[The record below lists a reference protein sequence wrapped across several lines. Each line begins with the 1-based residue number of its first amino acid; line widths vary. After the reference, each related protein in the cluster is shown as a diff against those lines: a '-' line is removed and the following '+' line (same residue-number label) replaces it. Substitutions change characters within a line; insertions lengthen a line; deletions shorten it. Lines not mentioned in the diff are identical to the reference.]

1 MFYEAVSNPSPARLE
16 ITRTSIN
23 SCGKPHPLSTRK
35 IKSYSQGLDHV
46 TRSFDDLLAKFGDL
60 VPGPGRPSPAER
72 SDPSDLST
80 EDIKVQSVCFNTL
93 QNVIGIEIE
102 WVSSLALH
110 LELDSG
116 KKTLKLYQNPSF
128 CLMMASGKKACLL
141 SRLVEPLR
149 LIEVIFL
156 TLRTA

>member
-1 MFYEAVSNPSPARLE
+1 MFYDAVSDPSPASLE
-16 ITRTSIN
+16 ITRISIN
-23 SCGKPHPLSTRK
+23 SCGGPHPLTTRK
-35 IKSYSQGLDHV
+35 MKSYSQGLDHV

-60 VPGPGRPSPAER
+60 VPGPARPNPAER

-93 QNVIGIEIE
+93 LNVIGIEIE

-116 KKTLKLYQNPSF
+116 KKTLKLFRNPSF
-128 CLMMASGKKACLL
+128 CLMMAAGKKACLL
-141 SRLVEPLR
+141 SRLVKTLS
-149 LIEVIFL
+149 LI
-156 TLRTA
+156 